1 MTVKHYGVVRAGT
14 PADLAVLMEKKI
26 AAGWQPYGDP
36 IAVTPYL
43 LMQAVTAEG
52 EVTDIRDNVD
62 TGTGTDS
69 GADSGTD
76 TSTDA
81 GADTSTGTDT
91 GTDSDAGTSDTATA
105 TEVLSYRAATGWPA
119 DQGWTRTNGTAEVT
133 DDTTA
138 ESGKAL
144 RMSKASDAGV
154 SWMLTKAMTSPV
166 DLLTRGGVVSCRFK
180 LEGTH
185 TESQYAFGLYLVIP
199 ADALPD
205 GVTLAESGAEGSN
218 ACLLAFIV
226 QTDATNIN
234 LGWHQKSVVSA
245 GTWGAFDNDWHTLE
259 LQFAGNNDINVT
271 PVLDGVTGTA
281 VTLTKTASNTEENVF
296 TVTDITAAA
305 TYSTLFE
312 YVTVDVNAEESATA

>member
-1 MTVKHYGVVRAGT
+1 MTVKRYSIVSAST
-14 PADLAVLMEKKI
+14 PSDLAEKTEKKI
-26 AAGWQPYGDP
+26 AAGWQPHCGP
-36 IAVTPYL
+36 VTVTPFM
-43 LMQAVTAEG
+43 LMQVVTAEG
-52 EVTDIRDNVD
+52 DVTDAPDDVD
-62 TGTGTDS
+62 TGTDS
-69 GADSGTD
+69 DSGTD

-91 GTDSDAGTSDTATA
+91 GADSDADTSDTATV
-105 TEVLSYRAATGWPA
+105 TEVLSYRASEGWPA
-119 DQGWTRTNGTAEVT
+119 DQGWTRKKGTAEVI
-133 DDTTA
+133 DDSGA

-144 RMSKASDAGV
+144 RMSKASDAGTA
-154 SWMLTKAMTSPV
+154 WELKKEMTSPV

-180 LEGTH
+180 LEGTL

-234 LGWHQKSVVSA
+234 LGWHQKSAVSA
-245 GTWGAFDNDWHTLE
+245 GTWGEFDNEWHTLE
-259 LQFAGNNDINVT
+259 LQFAGNNSTDVI
-271 PVLDGVTGTA
+271 PVLDGTAGDA
-281 VTLTKTASNTEENVF
+281 VTLTKTAASTEENVF
-296 TVTDITAAA
+296 TITDITTGA

-312 YVTVDVNAEESATA
+312 YVTVDVNTEESATA